1 MSCIVF
7 TGGGTAGHVFP
18 ALAIAELLP
27 KEIDI
32 VWLGSKNGRDARFV
46 ASLPRVRFISI
57 PSGKYRRY
65 FSFKNFIDIFRII
78 HSFFA
83 SFFILAK
90 LRPILLFSKGGF
102 VSTPPCLAAYF
113 LRIPVITHECD
124 ASPGLATKL
133 NAFFAKKILVS
144 YPNTINLFKKKYKK
158 KIIYTGNPVR
168 SIFYNSKDDNTLK
181 HFFEM
186 PPSKPILL
194 VLGGSLGAAQINDL
208 IYENIKELLKDFFI
222 VHQTGD
228 ANIKDAQN
236 VLDKLKKEE
245 GDLHSSYMPTP
256 FIKDEMPSLI
266 SSSFAVISRAGS
278 NALWEIATL
287 GSPMILIPLEKGS
300 SRGDQVENALFF
312 KENEAAI
319 VLKGEDANSTSFMN
333 IIKKLL
339 KDDDFRKSL
348 GKNAKKLSNDCVAK
362 KIVDIIEENAKK
374 MNK

>member
-168 SIFYNSKDDNTLK
+168 SIFYNSKETNTLK
-181 HFFEM
+181 HFFET

-228 ANIKDAQN
+228 ANIKRAEK
-236 VLDKLKKEE
+236 VLEELKKES
-245 GDLHSSYMPTP
+245 GDLYSFYMPTP

-312 KENEAAI
+312 EENDAAI
-319 VLKGEDANSTSFMN
+319 ILKGEDANSASFMN

-339 KDDDFRKSL
+339 KDNDFRKSL
-348 GKNAKKLSNDCVAK
+348 GKNAKKLSNDGVAK
-362 KIVDIIEENAKK
+362 KIAELISIHAKK
-374 MNK
+374 HK